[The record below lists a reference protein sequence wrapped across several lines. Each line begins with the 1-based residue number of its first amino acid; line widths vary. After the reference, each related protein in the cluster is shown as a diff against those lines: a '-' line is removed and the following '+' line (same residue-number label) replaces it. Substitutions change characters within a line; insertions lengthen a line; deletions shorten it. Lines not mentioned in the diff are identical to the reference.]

1 MNKYQEALDCIK
13 EIVIDEHAD
22 GYYQPRTVGHY
33 YPEAI
38 DNLNELVKKSTS
50 KKPIVK
56 YDNFGDGTLCCPN
69 CNQSIVNVW
78 SKRKYRPKY
87 CHYCGQVLD
96 WGEEQ

>member
-1 MNKYQEALDCIK
+1 MNKYQKAFEKVKEACASFDT
-13 EIVIDEHAD
+13 VDELI
-22 GYYQPRTVGHY
+22 T
-33 YPEAI
+33 
-38 DNLNELVKKSTS
+38 LKELVDKATP

-87 CHYCGQVLD
+87 CHYCGQALD
-96 WGEEQ
+96 WSEEDE